1 MFVTLYGINN
11 IGKSTQAKMLVNY
24 YNSIGLKA
32 KYLKFPIY
40 DITPSGVFLHTS
52 LRSKVQTITE
62 TELQMWFAINRYQ
75 FQPTLKNMLSEYDLI
90 IAEDYTGTALAW
102 GSSKG
107 EDLEFL
113 ESINSKL
120 LQEDVAILIDGQRSM
135 DSIEEGHIHENDN
148 QLVDNVKNTLLNL
161 ADKLN
166 WNIIQRQE
174 DMIDTQNL
182 LRNLISQKLENSR
195 RS

>member
-1 MFVTLYGINN
+1 
-11 IGKSTQAKMLVNY
+11 
-24 YNSIGLKA
+24 
-32 KYLKFPIY
+32 
-40 DITPSGVFLHTS
+40 
-52 LRSKVQTITE
+52 
-62 TELQMWFAINRYQ
+62 
-75 FQPTLKNMLSEYDLI
+75 MLSEYDLI

-113 ESINSKL
+113 QSINSKL

-148 QLVDNVKNTLLNL
+148 QLVGKVKNTLLNL

-166 WNIIQRQE
+166 WHIIQRQE
-174 DMIDTQNL
+174 DMTDTQNL